1 MKNIAIIK
9 KNTLEIFI
17 IIFVFFILWI
27 LLAAKIKVAPNSS
40 DILYYFEIGNK
51 HIADPLILNRYIH
64 VYLQQFFVSLAGSAL
79 QGLQIYWA
87 FLFSGTL
94 ALIYASSRFF
104 SVKSTPYHG
113 ILSVLL
119 FLSLPAITEIAG
131 TPFIDVTAMFFTV
144 AFTFTFLMSSKNKHD
159 NKLLLV
165 TLGLLF
171 FCSFKTKETTLPLA
185 ILFIP
190 LSFSDNKINLQILFQ
205 RLLLVVIGIS
215 IGITLLILINAVYL
229 KEPFFGLRLSDL
241 KYYMNTNMADKGFV
255 VSGLT
260 REDWLVGYFFR
271 YAFLPTI
278 LYIISGTINILKLEI
293 DQRFVFIIP
302 LALIFFLVISI
313 NNIYGFQTR
322 FALPTLAVI
331 CITASQFIT
340 IDTSRFSLTHKRFLL
355 TLSGSIL
362 FSIAMVMLIRHI
374 ELRKGVDLALF
385 FTTFLNAVLII
396 ILISIIFLD
405 KNTAFGSIACI
416 SIIMALLLLPLDI
429 TYKNIFINQANR
441 SKFEETIAPIVE
453 YRDVL
458 GLTNNSH
465 LLIDK
470 TAVDSGPIAMAKNID
485 EVIGLINLC
494 YDSKLE
500 RTNVRLV
507 DDTSNIKSD
516 LIMAPKYDY
525 LLLSS
530 KTWSEISIDTELYI
544 HLNEN
549 YLVINGIETNTV
561 LLYAR

>member
-1 MKNIAIIK
+1 
-9 KNTLEIFI
+9 
-17 IIFVFFILWI
+17 
-27 LLAAKIKVAPNSS
+27 
-40 DILYYFEIGNK
+40 
-51 HIADPLILNRYIH
+51 
-64 VYLQQFFVSLAGSAL
+64 
-79 QGLQIYWA
+79 
-87 FLFSGTL
+87 
-94 ALIYASSRFF
+94 
-104 SVKSTPYHG
+104 
-113 ILSVLL
+113 
-119 FLSLPAITEIAG
+119 LSLPAITEIAG

-185 ILFIP
+185 ILLIP
-190 LSFSDNKINLQILFQ
+190 LSFSDNKINLQILCQ

-516 LIMAPKYDY
+516 LIMAPKYDF

-530 KTWSEISIDTELYI
+530 KTWNEISIDTELNI

-549 YLVINGIETNTV
+549 YIVINGVETNTV

>member
-1 MKNIAIIK
+1 
-9 KNTLEIFI
+9 
-17 IIFVFFILWI
+17 
-27 LLAAKIKVAPNSS
+27 
-40 DILYYFEIGNK
+40 
-51 HIADPLILNRYIH
+51 
-64 VYLQQFFVSLAGSAL
+64 
-79 QGLQIYWA
+79 
-87 FLFSGTL
+87 
-94 ALIYASSRFF
+94 
-104 SVKSTPYHG
+104 
-113 ILSVLL
+113 
-119 FLSLPAITEIAG
+119 
-131 TPFIDVTAMFFTV
+131 
-144 AFTFTFLMSSKNKHD
+144 
-159 NKLLLV
+159 
-165 TLGLLF
+165 
-171 FCSFKTKETTLPLA
+171 
-185 ILFIP
+185 
-190 LSFSDNKINLQILFQ
+190 
-205 RLLLVVIGIS
+205 
-215 IGITLLILINAVYL
+215 
-229 KEPFFGLRLSDL
+229 
-241 KYYMNTNMADKGFV
+241 
-255 VSGLT
+255 
-260 REDWLVGYFFR
+260 
-271 YAFLPTI
+271 
-278 LYIISGTINILKLEI
+278 
-293 DQRFVFIIP
+293 
-302 LALIFFLVISI
+302 
-313 NNIYGFQTR
+313 
-322 FALPTLAVI
+322 
-331 CITASQFIT
+331 
-340 IDTSRFSLTHKRFLL
+340 
-355 TLSGSIL
+355 
-362 FSIAMVMLIRHI
+362 MLIRHI

>member
-1 MKNIAIIK
+1 MKNNTIIK
-9 KNTLEIFI
+9 KNTPEIFI

-27 LLAAKIKVAPNSS
+27 LLATLIKVAPNSS

-64 VYLQQFFVSLAGSAL
+64 VYLQQFFVVLAGSAL

-94 ALIYASSRFF
+94 VLIYTCARIF
-104 SVKSTPYHG
+104 SDKSTPYHG

-131 TPFIDVTAMFFTV
+131 TPFVDVTAMFFTV
-144 AFTFTFLMSSKNKHD
+144 AFIFAFLMSSKNKHD

-165 TLGLLF
+165 ALGLIF
-171 FCSFKTKETTLPLA
+171 FCSFKTKETTLPLS

-190 LSFSDNKINLQILFQ
+190 LSFSDNKFNLQILFQ

-215 IGITLLILINAVYL
+215 IGITLLIFINAVYL

-241 KYYMNTNMADKGFV
+241 NYYFNTNMADKGFV

-313 NNIYGFQTR
+313 NNIYGYQTR

-340 IDTSRFSLTHKRFLL
+340 FDISRFSLTHKRFLL
-355 TLSGSIL
+355 TLAGSIL
-362 FSIAMVMLIRHI
+362 FSIAMIMLIILI

-385 FTTFLNAVLII
+385 FNTVLSTVLII
-396 ILISIIFLD
+396 ILLSIIFLD
-405 KNTAFGSIACI
+405 KNTAFRSIAFI
-416 SIIMALLLLPLDI
+416 SIIMALLILPLG
-429 TYKNIFINQANR
+429 YNINNIIIKQVNR
-441 SKFEETIAPIVE
+441 SKFEETIEPILE
-453 YRDVL
+453 YKDVFRIN
-458 GLTNNSH
+458 NNSY
-465 LLIDK
+465 LYIEL
-470 TAVDSGPIAMAKNID
+470 TAVNSGPIAMAKNID

-530 KTWSEISIDTELYI
+530 KTWNEISIDTELNI
-544 HLNEN
+544 LLNEN

-561 LLYAR
+561 LLYTR